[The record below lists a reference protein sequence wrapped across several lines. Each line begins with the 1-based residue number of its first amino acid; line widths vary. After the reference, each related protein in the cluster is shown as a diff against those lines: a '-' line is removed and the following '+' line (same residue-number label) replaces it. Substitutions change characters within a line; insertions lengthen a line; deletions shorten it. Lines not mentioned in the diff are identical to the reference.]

1 VKHDQFEETDL
12 AQDGQYKAALAIV
25 SQRLQQLQSSIF
37 LPDRGTA
44 DPRACEQVKANGGYY
59 GPWL

>member
-1 VKHDQFEETDL
+1 VKHYQFEETDL
-12 AQDGQYKAALAIV
+12 AQDQQYKATLAIV
-25 SQRLQQLQSSIF
+25 SQRLQQLQSSIS

-44 DPRACEQVKANGGYY
+44 DPRACEQVKTNGGYY